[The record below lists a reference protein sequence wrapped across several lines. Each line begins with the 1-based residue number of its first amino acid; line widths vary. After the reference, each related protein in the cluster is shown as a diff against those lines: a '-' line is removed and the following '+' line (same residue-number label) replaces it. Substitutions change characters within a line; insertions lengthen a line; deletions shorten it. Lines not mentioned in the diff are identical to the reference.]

1 MSKISVDARVQRRGG
16 ARAKEDLV
24 LKAFQVALTTLTL
37 LDESHFEGKVEVIK
51 ITWSA
56 DQLGQR
62 ERPLD
67 TDFHVVFTPLL
78 WSLWQDEFQ
87 VVARWNIGHKT
98 VSIYTYDEEKKRVGS
113 SITGISLA
121 DESVNSLAKALIQAM
136 RAIIQERK
144 PFFSQASEKL
154 TQADAQLVALLD
166 KLNVKV
172 RA

>member
-98 VSIYTYDEEKKRVGS
+98 VSIYKYDAKERVES
-113 SITGISLA
+113 YITGISLA